1 MEIPEG
7 NVWFYIRD
15 HQQQGPVG
23 LFELR
28 KLFEQGILTED
39 SFVWHKDLD
48 SWYMAKALGFYP
60 ESVSQTESEEINYAE
75 GWVEVGKDTYPYG
88 RPMVRY
94 LARFFDLSLFSLFVI
109 TFVSI
114 FHPKFILD
122 SSAFFIFMM
131 SVILYILAEAIII
144 SVFGNT
150 LGKTLLNARL
160 KTVTGEP
167 IDFFTA
173 LKRSIFVNAA
183 GMGFGVPFIN
193 ILCFL
198 FSYRDLK
205 KHGLTTW
212 DKQIGTVVLYG
223 RVSTAR
229 LLFVSLFPI
238 SLLIA
243 GIII

>member
-23 LFELR
+23 LFELK
-28 KLFEQGILTED
+28 KLFEQGILTGD
-39 SFVWHKDLD
+39 SFIWHKDLD
-48 SWYMAKALGFYP
+48 CWHMAKALEFFQDSGGQP
-60 ESVSQTESEEINYAE
+60 NLEEMNYAE
-75 GWVEVGKDTYPYG
+75 GWVEVSKDTYPYG
-88 RPMVRY
+88 RPMIRY
-94 LARFFDLSLFSLFVI
+94 LARLFDLSLFSFFVI

-114 FHPKFILD
+114 FHPKFIWD
-122 SSAFFIFMM
+122 FSAVFIFMLC
-131 SVILYILAEAIII
+131 VILYILAEAAIL

-150 LGKTLLNARL
+150 LGKTILNARL

-183 GMGFGVPFIN
+183 GMGFGVPLLN
-193 ILCFL
+193 IICHT

-205 KHGLTTW
+205 KHGFSTW
-212 DKQIGTVVLYG
+212 DKQIGTIVLYG
-223 RVSTAR
+223 RVSPAR

-238 SLLIA
+238 SLLVA